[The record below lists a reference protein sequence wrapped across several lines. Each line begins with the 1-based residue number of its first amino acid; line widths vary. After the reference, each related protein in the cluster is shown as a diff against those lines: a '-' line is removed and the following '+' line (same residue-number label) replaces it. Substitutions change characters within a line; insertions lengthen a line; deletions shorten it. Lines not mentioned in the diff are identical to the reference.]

1 MLAGEYC
8 NREVV
13 VTPPATA
20 IGEAARLMREFH
32 VGTLLV
38 TEPDGDGQRPLGIV
52 TDRDLVIE
60 VLAEDVDPAAV
71 TVRDIM
77 STPLVTVEET
87 VSLLDALERMRE
99 KGMRRLPVVDAC
111 GHLAGL
117 LAADDLLEVVA
128 EQLGDLAGLIGREI
142 RRERQQRP

>member
-13 VTPPATA
+13 VTGPATS
-20 IGEAARLMREFH
+20 IREAARLMREFH
-32 VGTLLV
+32 VGTLVV
-38 TEPDGDGQRPLGIV
+38 TEPAGDGQRPLGIV

-60 VLAEDVDPAAV
+60 VLAEDVDLDAV
-71 TVRDIM
+71 ALKDIM
-77 STPLVTVEET
+77 SDQLVTVEET

-99 KGMRRLPVVDAC
+99 KGVRRLPVVNSC
-111 GHLAGL
+111 GQLAGL

-128 EQLGDLAGLIGREI
+128 EQMNDLAGLIGREI
-142 RRERQQRP
+142 RREQHLRP